1 MPVDHINDKV
11 VERSLKLE
19 VRYLSFLKVQPES
32 GDLIR
37 GVCCARS

>member
-1 MPVDHINDKV
+1 MRVDTIDDQF

-32 GDLIR
+32 RELSR
-37 GVCCARS
+37 GVCRARS